1 MAINSIAR
9 VIVTVTNLEASRS
22 RWAQAGFAVSEP
34 CEAGAMRIATIGA
47 GAVAIDLCMAA
58 STTQS
63 GPLATATARG
73 GGAIGWLWG
82 VDRADAANPG
92 DNTIELPDSSG
103 ASTSV
108 HLDEMLE
115 GAFVGATASSDSLEQ
130 RRDALRDRCGAN
142 PNTVS
147 YLEHIV
153 VMTPSL
159 ESAISR
165 VEAIGVPCKRIR
177 EAGRGMRQA
186 FFKLEQTVIEVV
198 APSPNRP
205 GIWGLAFMCEDIRR
219 AVEVACTAGLQA
231 TEPKAAIQGGMIA
244 RIVDPIDNL
253 AIAFMQAAQ

>member
-9 VIVTVTNLEASRS
+9 VIVAVTDMEASRA
-22 RWAQAGFAVSEP
+22 RWTQAGFGVSEP

-47 GAVAIDLCMAA
+47 GAIAIDLC
-58 STTQS
+58 
-63 GPLATATARG
+63 ATANNTQNASFAAAIARG

-82 VDRADAANPG
+82 VDRVDASNSEAK
-92 DNTIELPDSSG
+92 TIELLDSSG
-103 ASTSV
+103 ALARV
-108 HLDEMLE
+108 RLDETLE
-115 GAFVGATASSDSLEQ
+115 GTLAGAIASLGSLED
-130 RRDALRDRCGAN
+130 RRNRLSNRCGAN

-159 ESAISR
+159 ENAIAR

-177 EAGRGMRQA
+177 EAGRGVRQA

-198 APSPNRP
+198 APAPNGPR
-205 GIWGLAFMCEDIRR
+205 IWGLAFMCDDIRR
-219 AVEVACTAGLQA
+219 AVEVARAAGLQA

-244 RIVDPIDNL
+244 RIGDPIDNL